1 MATNKAWKDAWKNAW
16 KKAETKEVKTKVPA
30 EKAKAEPK
38 EEPKEEKKD
47 VIGQLKGGKQVHQGG
62 FLKFKAVRWPVDKS
76 KLPEDIQKWL
86 TNKGYWTNIYL
97 RSKEELE
104 KKHVDFDM
112 VQKLKDFISKNFI

>member
-1 MATNKAWKDAWKNAW
+1 MATKKTS
-16 KKAETKEVKTKVPA
+16 KKATTKEVKDVVA
-30 EKAKAEPK
+30 VEEVK
-38 EEPKEEKKD
+38 EEPKEEKDD
-47 VIGQLKGGKQVHQGG
+47 VIGQLKGGKQVHQGW

-86 TNKGYWTNIYL
+86 TNKGYGTNIYL

-104 KKHVDFDM
+104 KKHVDLDM

>member
-1 MATNKAWKDAWKNAW
+1 MATKKTS
-16 KKAETKEVKTKVPA
+16 KKATTKEVKDVVA
-30 EKAKAEPK
+30 VEEVK
-38 EEPKEEKKD
+38 EEPKEEKDD

-86 TNKGYWTNIYL
+86 TNKGYGTNIYL

-104 KKHVDFDM
+104 KKHVDLDM